1 MDGENQEA
9 GELYRLLLKQT
20 PSDNQGVWCLLAGM
34 YAGVGSEDVDD
45 MFEIGNERQDWSE
58 LESML
63 DEQNSKYHFWNS

>member
-1 MDGENQEA
+1 
-9 GELYRLLLKQT
+9 
-20 PSDNQGVWCLLAGM
+20 M